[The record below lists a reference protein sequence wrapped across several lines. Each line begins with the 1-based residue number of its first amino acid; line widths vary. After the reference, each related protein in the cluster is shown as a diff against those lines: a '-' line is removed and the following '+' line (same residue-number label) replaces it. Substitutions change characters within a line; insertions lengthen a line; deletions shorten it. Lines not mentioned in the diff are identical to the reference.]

1 MLLSS
6 TILFLSSVFVV
17 GVGITT
23 TGKTQVVET
32 KLVATMSLV
41 LDKIDYRLA
50 VVVMIDELV
59 L

>member
-1 MLLSS
+1 MLLLS
-6 TILFLSSVFVV
+6 TVLFLASMFVV

-41 LDKIDYRLA
+41 LDKIDSRLA
-50 VVVMIDELV
+50 VVVTIDELV